1 MPGVEIS
8 IGRARVD
15 ITPSEPVLL
24 AGFGQ
29 RTEPSAGV
37 HDRLYAKA
45 LVLVGA
51 GRRVVLVTMD
61 LLHVPGALTAALRAS
76 LADVGLG
83 ADELCV
89 TASHTHSGPVP
100 YAPGSAEPGVAAY
113 APALLA
119 ALDGLVRAALA
130 DVAPARVRTGVGV
143 LTGLWNRRRGGA
155 VDDAVDGRV
164 PVFAVT
170 DARSGA
176 LRAVLFGAGCHP
188 TTLGWDSNLVSAD
201 YPGVAQRLVEERLGV
216 EVALF
221 VNTTEGDVVPATSP
235 RRDALDARGYCG
247 GSWADTVALGERLA
261 TAVVDVVRAAPTDE
275 LAACAAQRLEVL
287 VPPSYAELDGEALD
301 ALEARSVAVLQRRLG
316 ERAIAPG
323 ALWSEASSV
332 VVAED
337 LDDDAMRELMV
348 AVCHRLVSFGVRA
361 RRGRSAPVAVP
372 VHVLRLH
379 DLSLC
384 LLPGEALVEVGRAWS
399 ARSGSDRAFVVGL
412 AGDHFRYLP
421 VASHFAEVDAGE
433 RYETVTAALAPDAVD
448 TLLDRAAAALATM
461 EARS

>member
-1 MPGVEIS
+1 
-8 IGRARVD
+8 
-15 ITPSEPVLL
+15 
-24 AGFGQ
+24 
-29 RTEPSAGV
+29 
-37 HDRLYAKA
+37 
-45 LVLVGA
+45 
-51 GRRVVLVTMD
+51 
-61 LLHVPGALTAALRAS
+61 
-76 LADVGLG
+76 
-83 ADELCV
+83 
-89 TASHTHSGPVP
+89 
-100 YAPGSAEPGVAAY
+100 
-113 APALLA
+113 
-119 ALDGLVRAALA
+119 
-130 DVAPARVRTGVGV
+130 
-143 LTGLWNRRRGGA
+143 
-155 VDDAVDGRV
+155 
-164 PVFAVT
+164 
-170 DARSGA
+170 
-176 LRAVLFGAGCHP
+176 
-188 TTLGWDSNLVSAD
+188 
-201 YPGVAQRLVEERLGV
+201 
-216 EVALF
+216 
-221 VNTTEGDVVPATSP
+221 
-235 RRDALDARGYCG
+235 
-247 GSWADTVALGERLA
+247 
-261 TAVVDVVRAAPTDE
+261 VVRAAPTDE